1 MSTKKIKE
9 FKLSSWAISN
19 RMTVS
24 VITFIIVLSGLL
36 SYTGMAREN
45 FPEIIIPQIYVAT
58 PYPGNS
64 ALDVEKLITKRLEKE
79 INSITGV
86 DKITSNSIQGYS
98 SIVVEFS
105 FDYTPS
111 EALQKVKDKVDI
123 AMADPDFPKDLPSE
137 PSVSEMNFSERIP
150 IMNINLSGEFS
161 MDQLKEYAE
170 YLEDE
175 IEELSE
181 ISSVDIRG
189 VQEKELEIAV
199 DLYKME
205 ASKISFND
213 IENAV
218 AFENMSI
225 SGGDILE
232 NGIRRTVRILGEF
245 NDPLAVRDIIIKQEK
260 GNIVYL
266 RDIAE
271 VDFKEQEKESFA
283 REYLQPVVMLDVKK
297 RGGQN
302 LLKASTKID
311 AITEEAAA
319 NVFPQNLIISKTNDQ
334 SNDTRTM
341 VSDLENSIILGV
353 ILVVAVLYF
362 FLGFRNALFVG
373 IAIPLSMFLSFSIL
387 SFMGVTLNTM
397 VLFSLVIALGML
409 VDNGI
414 VVVENVYRLMDE
426 GYPRIKAAKLGVG
439 EVAMPIIASTAT
451 TLAAF
456 LPLILWEG
464 IMGEFMKWLPITLII
479 VLSSSLF
486 VALIINPMLIS
497 VYMKVVPKK
506 ESKVPFISKLEDLY
520 ERFLSYALKG
530 KKPASIIVGTF
541 GLLILAAFLM
551 YTFPPKILFFPNT
564 DAKQVFVFIEYPIG
578 TDIEETNLISMEI
591 EKDIEDYFKKYE
603 VDGKN
608 FLVTSVIGQ
617 VGEGT
622 SDPSRGQEGGKSP
635 NKARITVDFVKY
647 QDRQGISTEDVLKDV
662 RNVIQGYPGVSI
674 VVDKPADGPPTGA
687 PINIEVKGDDYV
699 LILETANQL
708 KSFINN
714 SNIGGIEELKLDI
727 DQGKPEMLISVDRQK
742 ARRLG
747 VSTGQIGANLRTA
760 LYGKEISTYKNE
772 DDDYP
777 INLRL
782 KDEMRYNK
790 SALLDQKITFRNQS
804 DGQIKQVPISAV
816 ATTENQSSFSAI
828 KRINLDRVVTVY
840 SNVLNDYNATEVNDK
855 IRAIAE
861 KFEVPK
867 NISISFTG
875 EQEKQAKEMAF
886 LSRALLIAVL
896 LIFLILVAQF
906 NSATTPIIISISVFL
921 SLIGVLFGLLI
932 FRMDFVVLMTMI
944 GIISLAGIVVNNA
957 IVLIDYINL
966 TITRKLRELGLEETG
981 KLTPSLLVECVV
993 EAGRTRLRPVLLTAI
1008 TTILG
1013 LLPLALGI
1021 NINFRTLITQLNPN
1035 FYIGGENVAF
1045 WGPMGWAIIFGLSFA
1060 TFLTLVVVPILF
1072 YLINKLKTK
1081 KVKVVS

>member
-24 VITFIIVLSGLL
+24 VITFIIVLSGFL
-36 SYTGMAREN
+36 SYSGMAREN

-105 FDYTPS
+105 FDFTPS
-111 EALQKVKDKVDI
+111 EALQKVKDKVDV

-137 PSVSEMNFSERIP
+137 PSITEMNFSERIP

-205 ASKISFND
+205 ASKISFTD

-218 AFENMSI
+218 AFENMSV

-232 NGIRRTVRILGEF
+232 NGIRRTVRVLGEF
-245 NDPLAVRDIIIKQEK
+245 KDPLSVRDIIVKHEK

-266 RDIAE
+266 RDIAD
-271 VDFKEQEKESFA
+271 VNFKEQEKDSFA
-283 REYLQPVVMLDVKK
+283 REYMQPVVMLDVKK

-302 LLKASTKID
+302 LLEASTKID
-311 AITEEAAA
+311 AILEEAAA
-319 NVFPQNLIISKTNDQ
+319 NVFPHNLIISKTNDQ

-426 GYPRIKAAKLGVG
+426 GYPRIEAAKLGVG

-456 LPLILWEG
+456 FPLILWEG

-486 VALIINPMLIS
+486 VALVINPMLIS

-506 ESKVPFISKLEDLY
+506 ESKITFVTKLENLY

-530 KKPASIIVGTF
+530 KKPGSIIAGTF
-541 GLLILAAFLM
+541 GLLILAVFLM
-551 YTFPPKILFFPNT
+551 ATFPPKILFFPNT
-564 DAKQVFVFIEYPIG
+564 DAKQVFVYIEYPIG
-578 TDIEETNLISMEI
+578 TDIEETNLISKEI
-591 EKDIEDYFKKYE
+591 EQDIEDYLKKYD
-603 VDGKN
+603 VDGKS
-608 FLVTSVIGQ
+608 FLITSIIGQ

-622 SDPSRGQEGGKSP
+622 ADPSRGQEGGKTP

-647 QDRQGISTEDVLKDV
+647 QDRQGVSTEAVLKDI
-662 RNVIQGYPGVSI
+662 RNVVQGYPGVSI

-687 PINIEVKGDDYV
+687 PINIEIKGDDYE
-699 LILETANQL
+699 LILETANRL
-708 KSFINN
+708 KSYINS
-714 SNIGGIEELKLDI
+714 SNIAGIEELKLDI

-760 LYGKEISTYKNE
+760 LYGKEISTYKNA

-782 KDEMRYNK
+782 KNEMRYNK
-790 SALLDQKITFRNQS
+790 STLLDQKITFRNQS

-828 KRINLDRVVTVY
+828 KRIDLDRVVTIY
-840 SNVLNDYNATEVNDK
+840 SNVLSDYNPTEVNDK

-861 KFEVPK
+861 KFESPK
-867 NISISFTG
+867 SVAISFTG

-886 LSRALLIAVL
+886 LSNALLIAVL

-966 TITRKLRELGLEETG
+966 TMIRKRRELGLEETD
-981 KLTPSLLVECVV
+981 KLTAALLVECVV
-993 EAGRTRLRPVLLTAI
+993 EAGRTRLRPVILTAI

-1021 NINFRTLITQLNPN
+1021 NINFRTLVTELNPN

-1045 WGPMGWAIIFGLSFA
+1045 WGPMGWAIIFGLTFA

-1081 KVKVVS
+1081 KLKVVS

>member
-311 AITEEAAA
+311 AIIEEAAA

-714 SNIGGIEELKLDI
+714 
-727 DQGKPEMLISVDRQK
+727 
-742 ARRLG
+742 
-747 VSTGQIGANLRTA
+747 
-760 LYGKEISTYKNE
+760 
-772 DDDYP
+772 
-777 INLRL
+777 
-782 KDEMRYNK
+782 
-790 SALLDQKITFRNQS
+790 LL
-804 DGQIKQVPISAV
+804 
-816 ATTENQSSFSAI
+816 
-828 KRINLDRVVTVY
+828 
-840 SNVLNDYNATEVNDK
+840 
-855 IRAIAE
+855 
-861 KFEVPK
+861 
-867 NISISFTG
+867 
-875 EQEKQAKEMAF
+875 
-886 LSRALLIAVL
+886 
-896 LIFLILVAQF
+896 
-906 NSATTPIIISISVFL
+906 
-921 SLIGVLFGLLI
+921 
-932 FRMDFVVLMTMI
+932 
-944 GIISLAGIVVNNA
+944 
-957 IVLIDYINL
+957 
-966 TITRKLRELGLEETG
+966 
-981 KLTPSLLVECVV
+981 
-993 EAGRTRLRPVLLTAI
+993 
-1008 TTILG
+1008 
-1013 LLPLALGI
+1013 
-1021 NINFRTLITQLNPN
+1021 
-1035 FYIGGENVAF
+1035 
-1045 WGPMGWAIIFGLSFA
+1045 
-1060 TFLTLVVVPILF
+1060 
-1072 YLINKLKTK
+1072 
-1081 KVKVVS
+1081 